1 MTYGDELNVQD
12 VFNFMNLLK
21 KAKEIWATAII
32 CMVFAAFNAYA
43 EPMEN
48 VSFSNFNDVIYYAN
62 GYVTWEEL
70 EKVLEGYNSLPEAVR
85 TKLITN
91 SAKIYVY
98 PKKFET
104 NKDINEQTVGL
115 TRSLTKQVTVYNNG
129 THSILMIIP
138 PESYIYTDRLSVV
151 GGIPLV
157 HEIGHI
163 IDDLHCLEH
172 VESYGASGSEE
183 FLYLS
188 EKYKPVIA
196 AYDKATATNAYS
208 IYEIYA
214 EAFRIMIENPGYLYQ
229 NAPELYQYMMKTI
242 YN

>member
-1 MTYGDELNVQD
+1 
-12 VFNFMNLLK
+12 MNLLN
-21 KAKEIWATAII
+21 KAKKIFATVVI
-32 CMVFAAFNAYA
+32 CTVFVAFNAYA
-43 EPMEN
+43 EPMEYLN
-48 VSFSNFNDVIYYAN
+48 FSNFNDVIYYAN

-91 SAKIYVY
+91 GAKIYVY

-129 THSILMIIP
+129 AYTIFMVIP

-157 HEIGHI
+157 HETGHI

-172 VESYGASGSEE
+172 IESYGASGSEE
-183 FLYLS
+183 FLILS

-208 IYEIYA
+208 NNEIYA

-242 YN
+242 YY